1 MLPSVAPNMD
11 TIACRRITSE
21 ILPAVRASI
30 AEVMHKKYSY
40 SESDIAQSLGIV
52 QVAVSKYLN
61 SNYSS
66 KTKRV
71 KDYIIKNRL
80 NEDILSSIVNRKSA
94 EDTNAM
100 IYELCMNLAARLNF

>member
-1 MLPSVAPNMD
+1 ME

-30 AEVMHKKYSY
+30 AEAMHKRYSY
-40 SESDIAQSLGIV
+40 SESDIAKSLGIV

-61 SNYSS
+61 SNYSA
-66 KTKRV
+66 KTKMV

-80 NEDILSSIVNRKSA
+80 NEDILSSIVNRKSK

-100 IYELCMNLAARLNF
+100 IYALCMTLASKLDF

>member
-1 MLPSVAPNMD
+1 MD
-11 TIACRRITSE
+11 TIACKRITSE

-40 SESDIAQSLGIV
+40 SESDIAKSLGIV

-80 NEDILSSIVNRKSA
+80 NEDILNSIVSKRSEK
-94 EDTNAM
+94 DTNAM
-100 IYELCMNLAARLNF
+100 IYALCMKLASNLNF